1 MRKITPAPTACR
13 VCCGDKCKREQRNFA
28 LYKEIAQDPNNVIKG
43 LFSHWVE
50 KDRIL
55 AMSRLDESYSKTYIS
70 EFKLKNIKSVVNLQ
84 QSGEHE
90 FCGKILES
98 GFTYNPETLMAERIN
113 YFNFPTEDF
122 GVWSPERLLDIV
134 KVLSFALS
142 EGAIAVHCHAGLGRT
157 GVIIAAVL
165 IFENGISAEQ
175 SIRQVRSGRA
185 GSIQTRLQLAS
196 VVNFEEVLRKLRPWP
211 DKTLSLHYLHR
222 CYKKSYNK
230 HEFGRKIPAPALLLK
245 INQLLEDDEFAENF
259 SDENLALSIKNGSW
273 CLLNKMSCS
282 EVKKLIVSWIE
293 GLPHPL
299 LDYSSSTA
307 DEEKLL
313 QSETHRILKNIF
325 KNLGVS
331 NHEADSILAG
341 NSNIE

>member
-1 MRKITPAPTACR
+1 MAEDPT
-13 VCCGDKCKREQRNFA
+13 
-28 LYKEIAQDPNNVIKG
+28 NVIQG

-50 KDRIL
+50 KDKIL
-55 AMSRLDESYSKTYIS
+55 AMSRLDEKYSKLYLDG
-70 EFKLKNIKSVVNLQ
+70 FRLKNIKSVVNLQ
-84 QSGEHE
+84 ESGEHE

-134 KVLSFALS
+134 KVLSFALT
-142 EGAIAVHCHAGLGRT
+142 EGAVAVHCHAGLGRT
-157 GVIIAAVL
+157 GVIIAALL

-175 SIRQVRSGRA
+175 SIRQVRSGRP

-196 VVNFEEVLRKLRPWP
+196 VVNFEDVLRKLRPWP
-211 DKTLSLHYLHR
+211 DQKLSLNYIHR

-230 HEFGRKIPAPALLLK
+230 HEFGRKMKAPALLLK
-245 INQLLEDDEFAENF
+245 IDKLLLNNQFAENH
-259 SDENLALSIKNGSW
+259 SDESLSILIKNGSW
-273 CLLNKMSCS
+273 AYLNKISCA
-282 EVKKLIVSWIE
+282 EVKKLLVSWIS
-293 GLPHPL
+293 GLPQSI
-299 LDYSSSTA
+299 LDYSSSTS

-313 QSETHRILKNIF
+313 QSETHKILKNIF

-331 NHEADSILAG
+331 DLEADSILAG
-341 NSNIE
+341 TSS